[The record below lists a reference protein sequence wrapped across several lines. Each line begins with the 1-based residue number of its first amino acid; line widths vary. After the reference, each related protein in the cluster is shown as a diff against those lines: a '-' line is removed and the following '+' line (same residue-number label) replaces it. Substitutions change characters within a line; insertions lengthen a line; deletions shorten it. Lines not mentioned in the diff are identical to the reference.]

1 MGNTWSVFLLI
12 FSVNESWCLKNCG
25 HCHSTMRFSFHNSP
39 CGTVANWNLRS
50 PYLISYLFFE
60 LAVDATVVG
69 YYIYTYIYDVL
80 ICIIKMISP
89 CVVKKSSISQSQRQ
103 DSAESLGKVEEG
115 AEVWI
120 LLIITTWLGAASRPD
135 WSRLEKIRASRPN
148 GLVAEF
154 PLMMIPKISRVVK
167 ITIWL
172 WLTVRHGKSPCYS

>member
-1 MGNTWSVFLLI
+1 
-12 FSVNESWCLKNCG
+12 
-25 HCHSTMRFSFHNSP
+25 
-39 CGTVANWNLRS
+39 
-50 PYLISYLFFE
+50 
-60 LAVDATVVG
+60 
-69 YYIYTYIYDVL
+69 
-80 ICIIKMISP
+80 MISP

-172 WLTVRHGKSPCYS
+172 